1 MNMDGGDII
10 RHMAVEFY
18 ICIPVY
24 NSEKFLDRCIS
35 SILGQN
41 HMSWHLVLVDDGS
54 VDSSGDICDRYA
66 ESDDRIRVIHQ
77 DNQGQIRAR
86 NNAVRTARQ
95 MSANGKADNVYVLFV
110 DSDDRLK
117 EGALDT
123 LFKAIEE
130 NGYPDMVVYG
140 SDKVSEAGILLER
153 YDGSKY
159 FHGTLTDRKDIL
171 KTVIAPVKPNYC
183 SLWSKA
189 TRIGLFD
196 GDGYDE
202 ELLDMRWGEDA
213 IQSFELFCRSD
224 SAVFLDSALYEY
236 TINHKSVTHTLDF
249 RKGIADTIRGNAYI
263 GHLLESELTDAE
275 MQPFYEDAADKL
287 LSMISGPMV
296 STRLAEKEKLA
307 LLKSTAADDS
317 CREYILCRQKR
328 HRSLSLMAE
337 GEYGKA
343 LRSIQ
348 MWSIGQFFLFAYL
361 KTVRFISGRFRKSS

>member
-1 MNMDGGDII
+1 MSVPLSII
-10 RHMAVEFY
+10 VPA
-18 ICIPVY
+18 Y
-24 NSEKFLDRCIS
+24 NSEKYLGQCVD
-35 SILGQN
+35 SILGEDYRDYE
-41 HMSWHLVLVDDGS
+41 LILVDDGS
-54 VDSSGDICDRYA
+54 SDSSLAIMRSYEA
-66 ESDDRIRVIHQ
+66 TDDRVRVIHQ

-95 MSANGKADNVYVLFV
+95 MSANGKADNAYVMFV

-117 EGALDT
+117 EGALDA
-123 LFKAIEE
+123 LFKAIEG

-196 GDGYDE
+196 CDGYDE

-236 TINHKSVTHTLDF
+236 TINHKSVTHTID
-249 RKGIADTIRGNAYI
+249 KDKEMMDTIIGTAYI
-263 GHLLESELTDAE
+263 EEILLSSGVMTLQDI
-275 MQPFYEDAADKL
+275 QPFVDDAASTLLSKLSGIVLSTRYSKKEKVKRLEQISEDKL
-287 LSMISGPMV
+287 CRKHILEIQTRHKSLSM
-296 STRLAEKEKLA
+296 L
-307 LLKSTAADDS
+307 S
-317 CREYILCRQKR
+317 CGYYSRAY
-328 HRSLSLMAE
+328 SLIML
-337 GEYGKA
+337 
-343 LRSIQ
+343 
-348 MWSIGQFFLFAYL
+348 WSVGQFFKYAYL
-361 KTVRFISGRFRKSS
+361 KPRNAIRGKFHK

>member
-35 SILGQN
+35 SIIGQN

-66 ESDDRIRVIHQ
+66 DSDDRIRVIHQ

-95 MSANGKADNVYVLFV
+95 MSANDKADNAYVLFV

-123 LFKAIEE
+123 LFKAIEG

-196 GDGYDE
+196 SDGYDE

-236 TINHKSVTHTLDF
+236 TINHKSVTHTID
-249 RKGIADTIRGNAYI
+249 KDKEMMDTIIGTAYI
-263 GHLLESELTDAE
+263 EEILLSSGVMTLQDI
-275 MQPFYEDAADKL
+275 QPFVDDAASTLLSKLSGIVLSTRYSKKEKVKRLEQISEDKL
-287 LSMISGPMV
+287 CRKHILEIQTRHKSLSM
-296 STRLAEKEKLA
+296 L
-307 LLKSTAADDS
+307 S
-317 CREYILCRQKR
+317 CGYYSRAY
-328 HRSLSLMAE
+328 SLIML
-337 GEYGKA
+337 
-343 LRSIQ
+343 
-348 MWSIGQFFLFAYL
+348 WSVGQFLKYAYL
-361 KTVRFISGRFRKSS
+361 KPKNAIRGRFHK

>member
-41 HMSWHLVLVDDGS
+41 HMAWHLVLVDDGS

-66 ESDDRIRVIHQ
+66 DSDGRIRVIHQ

-95 MSANGKADNVYVLFV
+95 MSANGKADTVYVLFV

-117 EGALDT
+117 EGALDA

-236 TINHKSVTHTLDF
+236 TINHKSVTHTID
-249 RKGIADTIRGNAYI
+249 KDKEMMDTIIGTAYI
-263 GHLLESELTDAE
+263 EEILLSSGVMTLQDI
-275 MQPFYEDAADKL
+275 QPFVDDAASTLLSKLSGIVLSTRYSKKEKVKRLEQISEDKL
-287 LSMISGPMV
+287 CRKHILEIQTRHKSLSM
-296 STRLAEKEKLA
+296 L
-307 LLKSTAADDS
+307 S
-317 CREYILCRQKR
+317 CGYYSRAY
-328 HRSLSLMAE
+328 SLIML
-337 GEYGKA
+337 
-343 LRSIQ
+343 
-348 MWSIGQFFLFAYL
+348 WSVGQFFKYAYL
-361 KTVRFISGRFRKSS
+361 KPKNAIRGRFHK

>member
-66 ESDDRIRVIHQ
+66 ESDDRIRVVHQ

-236 TINHKSVTHTLDF
+236 TINHKSVTHTID
-249 RKGIADTIRGNAYI
+249 KDKEMMDTIIGTAYI
-263 GHLLESELTDAE
+263 EEILLSSGVMTLQDI
-275 MQPFYEDAADKL
+275 QPFVDDAASTLLSKLSGIVLSTRYSKKEKVKRLEQISKDKL
-287 LSMISGPMV
+287 CRKHILEIQTRHKSLSM
-296 STRLAEKEKLA
+296 L
-307 LLKSTAADDS
+307 S
-317 CREYILCRQKR
+317 CGYYSRAY
-328 HRSLSLMAE
+328 SLIML
-337 GEYGKA
+337 
-343 LRSIQ
+343 
-348 MWSIGQFFLFAYL
+348 WSVGQFFKYAYL
-361 KTVRFISGRFRKSS
+361 KPRNAIRGKFHK

>member
-236 TINHKSVTHTLDF
+236 TVNHKSVTHTID
-249 RKGIADTIRGNAYI
+249 KDKEMMDTIIGTAYI
-263 GHLLESELTDAE
+263 EGILLSSGVMALQDI
-275 MQPFYEDAADKL
+275 QPFVDDAASTLLSKLSGIVLSTRYSKKEKVKRLEQISKDKL
-287 LSMISGPMV
+287 CRKHILEIQTRHKSLSM
-296 STRLAEKEKLA
+296 L
-307 LLKSTAADDS
+307 S
-317 CREYILCRQKR
+317 CGYYSRAY
-328 HRSLSLMAE
+328 SLIML
-337 GEYGKA
+337 
-343 LRSIQ
+343 
-348 MWSIGQFFLFAYL
+348 WSVGQFFKYAYL
-361 KTVRFISGRFRKSS
+361 KPRNAIRGRFHK

>member
-41 HMSWHLVLVDDGS
+41 HMAWHLVLVDDGS

-66 ESDDRIRVIHQ
+66 DSDGRIRVIHQ

-95 MSANGKADNVYVLFV
+95 MSANGKADNAYVMFV

-117 EGALDT
+117 EGALDA
-123 LFKAIEE
+123 LFKAIEG

-196 GDGYDE
+196 CDGYDE

-236 TINHKSVTHTLDF
+236 TINHKSVTHTID
-249 RKGIADTIRGNAYI
+249 KDKEMMDTIIGTAYI
-263 GHLLESELTDAE
+263 EEILLSSGVMTLQDI
-275 MQPFYEDAADKL
+275 QPFVDDAASTLLSKLSGIVLSTRYSKKEKVKRLEQISEDKL
-287 LSMISGPMV
+287 CRKHILEIQTRHKSLSM
-296 STRLAEKEKLA
+296 L
-307 LLKSTAADDS
+307 S
-317 CREYILCRQKR
+317 CGYYSRAY
-328 HRSLSLMAE
+328 SLIML
-337 GEYGKA
+337 
-343 LRSIQ
+343 
-348 MWSIGQFFLFAYL
+348 WSVGQFFKYAYL
-361 KTVRFISGRFRKSS
+361 KPRNAIRGKFHK

>member
-24 NSEKFLDRCIS
+24 NSEKFLDKCIS

-41 HMSWHLVLVDDGS
+41 HMAWHLVLVDDGS

-66 ESDDRIRVIHQ
+66 DSDGRIRVIHQ
-77 DNQGQIRAR
+77 DNQGQISAR

-95 MSANGKADNVYVLFV
+95 MSANDKADNVYVLFV

-159 FHGTLTDRKDIL
+159 FHGTLTDRNDIL

-236 TINHKSVTHTLDF
+236 TINHKSVTHTID
-249 RKGIADTIRGNAYI
+249 KDKEMMDTIIGTAYI
-263 GHLLESELTDAE
+263 EEILLSSGVMTLQDI
-275 MQPFYEDAADKL
+275 QPFVDDAASTLLSKLSGIVLSTRYSKKEKVKRLEQISKDKL
-287 LSMISGPMV
+287 CRKHILEIQTRHKSLSM
-296 STRLAEKEKLA
+296 L
-307 LLKSTAADDS
+307 S
-317 CREYILCRQKR
+317 CGYYSRAY
-328 HRSLSLMAE
+328 SLIML
-337 GEYGKA
+337 
-343 LRSIQ
+343 
-348 MWSIGQFFLFAYL
+348 WSVGQFFKYAYL
-361 KTVRFISGRFRKSS
+361 KPRNAIRGKFHK

>member
-41 HMSWHLVLVDDGS
+41 HMAWHLVLVDDGS

-66 ESDDRIRVIHQ
+66 DSDGRIRVIHQ

-95 MSANGKADNVYVLFV
+95 MSANDKADNAYVMFV

-117 EGALDT
+117 EGALDA
-123 LFKAIEE
+123 LFKAIEG

-196 GDGYDE
+196 CDGYDE

-236 TINHKSVTHTLDF
+236 TINHKSVTHTID
-249 RKGIADTIRGNAYI
+249 KDKEMMDTIIGTAYI
-263 GHLLESELTDAE
+263 EEILLSSGVMTLQDI
-275 MQPFYEDAADKL
+275 QPFVDDAASTLLSKLSGIVLSTRYSKKEKVKRLEQISEDKL
-287 LSMISGPMV
+287 CRKHILEIQTRHKSLSM
-296 STRLAEKEKLA
+296 L
-307 LLKSTAADDS
+307 S
-317 CREYILCRQKR
+317 CGYYSRAY
-328 HRSLSLMAE
+328 SLIML
-337 GEYGKA
+337 
-343 LRSIQ
+343 
-348 MWSIGQFFLFAYL
+348 WSVGQFFKYAYL
-361 KTVRFISGRFRKSS
+361 KPRNAIRGKFHK

>member
-236 TINHKSVTHTLDF
+236 TVNHKSVTHTID
-249 RKGIADTIRGNAYI
+249 KDKEMMDTIIGTAYI
-263 GHLLESELTDAE
+263 EGILLSSGVMALQDI
-275 MQPFYEDAADKL
+275 QPFVDDAASTL
-287 LSMISGPMV
+287 LS
-296 STRLAEKEKLA
+296 
-307 LLKSTAADDS
+307 
-317 CREYILCRQKR
+317 
-328 HRSLSLMAE
+328 
-337 GEYGKA
+337 
-343 LRSIQ
+343 
-348 MWSIGQFFLFAYL
+348 
-361 KTVRFISGRFRKSS
+361 